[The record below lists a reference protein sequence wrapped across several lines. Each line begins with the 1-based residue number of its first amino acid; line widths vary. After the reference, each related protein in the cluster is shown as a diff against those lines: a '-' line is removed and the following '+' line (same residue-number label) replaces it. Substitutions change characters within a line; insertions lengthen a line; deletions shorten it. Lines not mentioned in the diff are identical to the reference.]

1 MYFLNQAFYDT
12 DSVFYGVALDSYQ
25 EDSITER
32 ITRKVVPSNK
42 LEQLC
47 SQESH
52 KGFCVKE
59 GIVFSDNNN
68 NGYTINS
75 EQYEFI
81 EKAIATESR
90 TPDLTDLVLKL
101 LECDG
106 CILPDFYN
114 TERFTGQEVLAAK
127 NLKVSKSSFN
137 IYGLMLI
144 DGEYETVS
152 LYNSNEIQPKPFYIG
167 VPAGTGMSAFS
178 SSITYKESITIN
190 GIDTDVYHCLVPLL
204 GYSFSVADSLINY
217 LAFYASA
224 YDIYR
229 KLVESNLKTYTSNEG
244 KVKYRA
250 RDSKRNSHKINI
262 TVKHTNDDF
271 KEFEE
276 AIRIAANTD
285 KEYPITDGLSVAIFY
300 TRSLASQ
307 FQQCSGTMQEK
318 ALKVCI
324 SLLEDIKIA
333 SLKCNLELLSIRYSY
348 LNTLTGFS
356 TETTFRTFKGGDVYG
371 TTVFKRV
378 GW

>member
-1 MYFLNQAFYDT
+1 MYFLNQAFYNT
-12 DSVFYGVALDSYQ
+12 DSVFYGVALDFYQ

-32 ITRKVVPSNK
+32 ITRKVVASNK

-47 SQESH
+47 SQETH
-52 KGFCVKE
+52 KGFCVKQ
-59 GIVFSDNNN
+59 GVVFSDNHN
-68 NGYTINS
+68 NGYTVNL
-75 EQYEFI
+75 EQYQFI
-81 EKAIATESR
+81 ENAISTERR
-90 TPDLTDLVLKL
+90 TPDLTDLILKL

-167 VPAGTGMSAFS
+167 VPAGTDMSAFS
-178 SSITYKESITIN
+178 SSITYKESITVN
-190 GIDTDVYHCLVPLL
+190 GIDTDVYHCFVPLL
-204 GYSFSVADSLINY
+204 GYSFSVADSLVNY
-217 LAFYASA
+217 LAFYSSA
-224 YDIYR
+224 YDIYK
-229 KLVESNLKTYTSNEG
+229 KLVESNLKTYNSNED

-250 RDSKRNSHKINI
+250 KDSKRNSHKINI
-262 TVKHTNDDF
+262 TAKHTNDDF
-271 KEFEE
+271 REFEE
-276 AIRIAANTD
+276 AIRIAANSD
-285 KEYPITDGLSVAIFY
+285 KEYPITDGLSIAIFY

-371 TTVFKRV
+371 STVFKRV